1 MVLLVQPNSLAGLL
15 KVIYMRLAH
24 ISDVHIISLLS
35 AFTDVRNF
43 KQFIGLFNWV
53 MYRRKTNN
61 INKVY
66 RAVEILSEKNIDA
79 LVVTGDISQ
88 LALLHDYREYARIM
102 RPITEKNIPIITI
115 KGNHD
120 HYCRSDKISQAFQKY
135 IAPLELDSRVENGV
149 YRIKDVEL
157 FHIEGAVP
165 TPLFRCWGELSL
177 KGLKDLESKLKKHAK
192 STAQKIAFGHFPLL
206 SATHKTLPAYMELR
220 NADKALK
227 LFERYNIMN
236 YLCGHIHK
244 PFMTKFPNNIK
255 QFCSGS
261 ISASGLIHLFDIADN
276 EIFELD
282 TLSPVL

>member
-1 MVLLVQPNSLAGLL
+1 
-15 KVIYMRLAH
+15 MRLAH

-35 AFTDVRNF
+35 AFTHVRNF
-43 KQFIGLFNWV
+43 KQFLGLFNWV

-61 INKVY
+61 IDKFYKTVDLL
-66 RAVEILSEKNIDA
+66 AESDIDA

-88 LALLHDYREYARIM
+88 LAILHDYKQYSKIM
-102 RPITEKNIPIITI
+102 SPLTKNNIPIITI

-120 HYCRSDKISQAFQKY
+120 HYCRSERISKAFQKY
-135 IAPLELDSRVENGV
+135 IQPLELNSQIEPGV
-149 YRIKDVEL
+149 YKIKEVEL

-177 KGLKDLESKLKKHAK
+177 KGLKDLEKRFKKYAR

-206 SATHKTLPAYMELR
+206 SATNNVLPAYMELR

-227 LFERYNIMN
+227 LFERYKVMN

-244 PFMTKFPNNIK
+244 PFTTKFPNNIK

-261 ISASGLIHLFDIADN
+261 ISAGGLIHMFDIVDN
-276 EIFELD
+276 QIRDVDSL
-282 TLSPVL
+282 TPIL